1 MINRKMT
8 TDAAAAEMFA
18 AAETEGIDTAY
29 KRFELQQPQCG
40 FGSIGLCCRI
50 CWKGPCRVDPFGAGP
65 QKGICGADKH
75 TIVARNLARMMA
87 AGASAHSEHGRH
99 ILHALKKY
107 VDGELPPD
115 TYSIRDEKKLLAVA
129 SRMGIETS
137 DRAVMDVARD
147 LVDLTYRDFSNQ
159 DQSSGMQW
167 LRSIVPEK
175 RYERLQSLE
184 LLAPNID
191 MGVAQTLARTHLG
204 CDADPLN
211 LLLGGIRGALCDFDG
226 MSLATELSD
235 ILFGTPSPIVTQA
248 NLGVIDPNAVNIALN
263 GHNPIVSEAI
273 CAISDNLQG
282 KAKQAGATA
291 GINLIGVCC
300 TGNEVM
306 LRHGVPLAANYLS
319 QETVIMTGALDAMV
333 VDVQCIMPGIT
344 SVAENFHTAVVT
356 THDENRIPG
365 AVHKSIHPETAF
377 EAAGEIVDLAI
388 DAYSRRNAEK
398 IHIPDVKETCIVG
411 FSAESIIE
419 VLARVNPDDPLQPVL
434 DAVTSGA
441 IQGIALFA
449 GCNTTQIDQDEN
461 YKSIGRELAKRNVL
475 LLATGCGGG
484 AFAKDGLMTQEATEK
499 YAGDGLKSVL
509 RALGDA
515 AGLDGPLPLVF
526 HMGSCVDNSRAVNV
540 ATALA
545 NKLNVDL
552 SDLPVVASAPEAM
565 TEKAVSI
572 GTWSVSLGFP
582 THLGNIP
589 QITGSDQVVEI
600 LTEGTKELLGGYFL
614 VEPDPELAAAKLYDA
629 IQQRRRALG
638 I

>member
-1 MINRKMT
+1 
-8 TDAAAAEMFA
+8 
-18 AAETEGIDTAY
+18 
-29 KRFELQQPQCG
+29 
-40 FGSIGLCCRI
+40 
-50 CWKGPCRVDPFGAGP
+50 
-65 QKGICGADKH
+65 
-75 TIVARNLARMMA
+75 
-87 AGASAHSEHGRH
+87 
-99 ILHALKKY
+99 
-107 VDGELPPD
+107 
-115 TYSIRDEKKLLAVA
+115 
-129 SRMGIETS
+129 
-137 DRAVMDVARD
+137 
-147 LVDLTYRDFSNQ
+147 
-159 DQSSGMQW
+159 
-167 LRSIVPEK
+167 
-175 RYERLQSLE
+175 
-184 LLAPNID
+184 
-191 MGVAQTLARTHLG
+191 
-204 CDADPLN
+204 
-211 LLLGGIRGALCDFDG
+211 
-226 MSLATELSD
+226 
-235 ILFGTPSPIVTQA
+235 
-248 NLGVIDPNAVNIALN
+248 
-263 GHNPIVSEAI
+263 
-273 CAISDNLQG
+273 
-282 KAKQAGATA
+282 
-291 GINLIGVCC
+291 
-300 TGNEVM
+300 
-306 LRHGVPLAANYLS
+306 
-319 QETVIMTGALDAMV
+319 
-333 VDVQCIMPGIT
+333 
-344 SVAENFHTAVVT
+344 
-356 THDENRIPG
+356 
-365 AVHKSIHPETAF
+365 
-377 EAAGEIVDLAI
+377 
-388 DAYSRRNAEK
+388 
-398 IHIPDVKETCIVG
+398 
-411 FSAESIIE
+411 
-419 VLARVNPDDPLQPVL
+419 VL